1 MCSLLWLSFLWLAL
15 APLINTGVWRW
26 GCQAGGKDGGPDHSG
41 SAYPAVCGLNV
52 PCSRGSHH
60 LPSHSDWEGQPCR
73 LNPDHAQTPD
83 PGQGAYAGVGM
94 CLIKKQAHDSQ
105 PCSYSYGPG
114 CWALI
119 LVLSYRERLY

>member
-1 MCSLLWLSFLWLAL
+1 MCYLLWLSFLWLAL

-26 GCQAGGKDGGPDHSG
+26 GCQTGSEDGGPGNSE
-41 SAYPAVCGLNV
+41 SAYPAVCGLSV

-60 LPSHSDWEGQPCR
+60 LLSHSNWEGQPCR
-73 LNPDHAQTPD
+73 LNPDPAQTPD
-83 PGQGAYAGVGM
+83 PDQRAYAGVGM

-105 PCSYSYGPG
+105 PCNYGYGPG

-119 LVLSYRERLY
+119 LALSYQERL